1 MNYNLIV
8 IEGNIGAGKTSL
20 VKSITKKYNS
30 KIILEQYADNPF
42 LPKFYKNP
50 DRYAFPLELSFLA
63 ERYNQLKNE
72 LATFELFTTFT
83 IADYFFMKSLIFAKQ
98 TLPPDEYNLYRKLF
112 DLIYK
117 SLPKPDLYVYLHVDV
132 EKLLANIAKRGRD
145 YEQEISYEYL
155 QKIQEGY
162 FDFFKKH
169 TDIKVLIIDINNID
183 FINNKKDYQKIT
195 DIILNKEYANGINR
209 VIM

>member
-20 VKSITKKYNS
+20 VKSITKQYNS

-72 LATFELFTTFT
+72 LATFELFKTFT

-155 QKIQEGY
+155 QKIQDGY

-169 TDIKVLIIDINNID
+169 NDIKVLIIDINNID

-209 VIM
+209 IIM

>member
-1 MNYNLIV
+1 MQYNLIV

-20 VKSITKKYNS
+20 VKKIARQYNS

-63 ERYNQLKNE
+63 ERYNQLKND
-72 LATFELFTTFT
+72 LATLELFKTFT

-98 TLPPDEYNLYRKLF
+98 TLPIDEYNLYRKLF

-132 EKLLANIAKRGRD
+132 DRLLVNIAKRGRD
-145 YEQEISYEYL
+145 YEQKITANYL
-155 QKIQEGY
+155 KKIQDGY

-169 TDIKVLIIDINNID
+169 NEMKVLVIDVNNVD
-183 FINNKKDYQKIT
+183 FVNKAKDYNKT
-195 DIILNKEYANGINR
+195 VDIILNKKYNTGINR
-209 VIM
+209 VIL